1 MYFLPLNCSTVN
13 REFLMSRRTTFA
25 SLGTTP
31 QEPPINITPLID
43 VVFVVLIAFIVI
55 APLLEIDRIELA
67 SGEGLHIPAR
77 AEDSDAIKIHVLENN
92 RIFVNTN
99 PVLLQEL
106 AFCLS
111 KVKKQFPQARVQL
124 LQHKRAHFG
133 TYQAVKN
140 ALESAGFKE
149 LDVVLVPS

>member
-1 MYFLPLNCSTVN
+1 MT
-13 REFLMSRRTTFA
+13 RRTTLA
-25 SLGTTP
+25 SLDSLP

-77 AEDSDAIKIHVLENN
+77 AEDSSAIKIHVLENN
-92 RIFVNTN
+92 HIFVNSHQVT
-99 PVLLQEL
+99 LQEL
-106 AFCLS
+106 EMYLASL
-111 KVKKQFPQARVQL
+111 KKKLPQARVQL
-124 LQHKRAHFG
+124 LQHKKAHFG
-133 TYQAVKN
+133 TYQAIKN
-140 ALESAGFKE
+140 AAEACDYKE

>member
-1 MYFLPLNCSTVN
+1 
-13 REFLMSRRTTFA
+13 MSRRTTFA
-25 SLGTTP
+25 STTGIP

-55 APLLEIDRIELA
+55 APLLEIDRVELA
-67 SGEGLHIPAR
+67 SGEGLHLPLHQ
-77 AEDSDAIKIHVLENN
+77 EDADAIKIHVLENN
-92 RIFVNTN
+92 HILINTN
-99 PVLLQEL
+99 PVAQSDL

-111 KVKKQFPQARVQL
+111 NVKKQFPQARVQL

-133 TYQAVKN
+133 TYQSVKN
-140 ALESAGFKE
+140 ALENAGFKE